1 MGRVDQHV
9 GTAARFAESLVAFR
23 CGKQVSAFIDAPAIL
38 RCWSATYVI
47 CYAEFAR
54 EWKISRARYVP
65 VRRNFVIF
73 SVLSVFQKS
82 LSSAFS
88 IRSEAQADSITRSNE
103 TEICIVIEESRGIDA
118 ACSSAYGRADLPFA
132 HFLYRL
138 CHVLVELA
146 P

>member
-38 RCWSATYVI
+38 WFWSATYVM

-54 EWKISRARYVP
+54 EWKISRSRYVP

-82 LSSAFS
+82 ISSAFS
-88 IRSEAQADSITRSNE
+88 IRSETQADSITRSNE
-103 TEICIVIEESRGIDA
+103 TEISMRSKSLKELTPLVPRPIVRALFWGNLIVA
-118 ACSSAYGRADLPFA
+118 ACVSS
-132 HFLYRL
+132 
-138 CHVLVELA
+138 
-146 P
+146 